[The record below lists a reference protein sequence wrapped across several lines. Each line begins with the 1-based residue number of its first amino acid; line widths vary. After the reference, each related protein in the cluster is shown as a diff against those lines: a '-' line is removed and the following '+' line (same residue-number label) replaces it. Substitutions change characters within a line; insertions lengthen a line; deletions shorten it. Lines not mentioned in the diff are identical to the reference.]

1 LSIIRR
7 YNAIM
12 NQNTIKYCPH
22 CGKELNVSEEIEG
35 EILCQNCNSV
45 FKIETVLPDA
55 PKNKSGKKNKW
66 LSIINI
72 FLKGLIW
79 LLVFPFFIFLHK
91 TLPDFNWIFQLDRI
105 LLFVVI
111 LLISLYITI
120 KIKYFSVLFLVVS
133 LLAASLGSLKNISGF
148 QDLFNEYKILVY
160 TIIDSP
166 SPKEIILAT
175 LNPVENETRIIHSID
190 YENPEVR
197 NFAVAITVKNFK
209 EYAERTNYRTIIQC
223 FAVFKEINSKW
234 NYVNDPDSRNYFAKA
249 SESVLHLSGDCDDHT
264 ILMAACIKAVGGTSR
279 IIHTTGHLYPEI
291 LIGSQK
297 DLEVI
302 NYLIKRKLFPIE
314 SKGMSLNYHIDENNQ
329 VWLNLDYT
337 AKYPG
342 GPFMNEEILGVLN
355 FE

>member
-1 LSIIRR
+1 
-7 YNAIM
+7 M
-12 NQNTIKYCPH
+12 DQNSIKYCPH

-35 EILCQNCNSV
+35 EILCSNCKSV
-45 FKIETVLPDA
+45 FKINHIINVPHKAKPEI
-55 PKNKSGKKNKW
+55 KNK
-66 LSIINI
+66 LFFLIPI

-79 LLVFPFFIFLHK
+79 LLVIPFFIFVHK

-105 LLFVVI
+105 LIFLVI
-111 LLISLYITI
+111 LLIVLFITI
-120 KIKYFSVLFLVVS
+120 KIKHLVILFSVFF
-133 LLAASLGSLKNISGF
+133 LLAISFGSFKNIFGF
-148 QDLFNEYKILVY
+148 QNLYNDYKILFY

-166 SPKEIILAT
+166 NPKEIILAK
-175 LNPVENETRIIHSID
+175 LYPIENEARIINSID

-197 NFAVAITVKNFK
+197 NFAVAITLQNFK
-209 EYAERTNYRTIIQC
+209 EYTERTDYRTIIQC

-234 NYVNDPDSRNYFAKA
+234 NYVNDPESRNYFAKA
-249 SESVLHLSGDCDDHT
+249 SESVVHLSGDCDDHS
-264 ILMAACIKAVGGTSR
+264 ILMAACIKAIGGTSR

-291 LIGSQK
+291 LIGSKK

-302 NYLIKRKLFPIE
+302 NYLIKRKLFPVE
-314 SKGMSLNYHIDENNQ
+314 SKGMSLNYHINENNQ